1 MRGGGGMNAQAPNTG
16 LSQFSNLQFFY
27 SNILSLIEHS
37 EIYLTTNLGVHL
49 NPNFRDQGYYN
60 YNNLVIIFLYKI
72 KYMKN

>member
-1 MRGGGGMNAQAPNTG
+1 MNAQAPNTG

-49 NPNFRDQGYYN
+49 NPNFRESGLLQLQQPGDN
-60 YNNLVIIFLYKI
+60 FLIQNQVYEKLSL
-72 KYMKN
+72 